1 MTFIVIFL
9 SIQLIALLFAYP
21 AMYSVKYTKEGQI
34 KTQFFKRLHYK
45 VQTHKTTF
53 IMALEYSFYVAL
65 LITCV
70 AITTSIGWAI
80 VSTALFY
87 FGVKYVRRYVN
98 SKVNQ
103 IIEEQ

>member
-1 MTFIVIFL
+1 MTFLIIFL

-21 AMYSVKYTKEGQI
+21 AMYSVKYTNEGQI

-45 VQTHKTTF
+45 VQTHKTTL
-53 IMALEYSFYVAL
+53 IMALAYSFYVTL

-70 AITTSIGWAI
+70 AIATSIGWAI

-87 FGVKYVRRYVN
+87 FGVKYVRRF
-98 SKVNQ
+98 VNQ
-103 IIEEQ
+103 KVDAMVESK